1 MDHLN
6 WMMFSGAAGL
16 GLVVGALVAFFV
28 DEAEEMSHRVLHSAD
43 GVISGGVVVGLIHT
57 LNGHGITEVTEEYW
71 GYGVGLA
78 VGFLFGLLFNWLTL
92 WKPKRKA

>member
-1 MDHLN
+1 MAWNH
-6 WMMFSGAAGL
+6 
-16 GLVVGALVAFFV
+16 
-28 DEAEEMSHRVLHSAD
+28 
-43 GVISGGVVVGLIHT
+43 
-57 LNGHGITEVTEEYW
+57 EVTEEYW